1 MRIVFTEEVVGTTN
15 GGGGLGVGNGI
26 VWAAWGGAIGVWEME
41 IMRRGRRK
49 FCDLVW
55 RKIKIDVVNSLLDV
69 FIHGLICVKKDE
81 LWGARWDL
89 VDVFFLPSMIFFFV
103 YNLIV
108 LLWLLLITHYSS
120 FYQGCHDAK
129 LTII

>member
-1 MRIVFTEEVVGTTN
+1 
-15 GGGGLGVGNGI
+15 
-26 VWAAWGGAIGVWEME
+26 ME

-49 FCDLVW
+49 FCDLVR
-55 RKIKIDVVNSLLDV
+55 RKIKIDIVNSLLDV

-89 VDVFFLPSMIFFFV
+89 VHVFLSTKYDFFSFFF

-108 LLWLLLITHYSS
+108 LL
-120 FYQGCHDAK
+120 
-129 LTII
+129 